1 MLYSLNRWEN
11 LELIRNLI
19 EGSDFLIA
27 DRYAASN
34 LAYGVSR
41 GLDLGWLRNLDR
53 GLPEVDL
60 VLVLDVPVPASFAR
74 KSRDRDVHESNRRLL
89 LRVRR
94 TYKSLADKLG
104 WKVVDGTGAAR
115 KVHGDVWSQVQKRFD
130 KHRRS

>member
-11 LELIRNLI
+11 LELIKNLI

-53 GLPEVDL
+53 GLPEADL

-74 KSRDRDVHESNRRLL
+74 KSKGRDVHESNRHLL
-89 LRVRR
+89 LKVRR

-104 WKVVDGTGAAR
+104 WKVVDGTGATG
-115 KVHGDVWSQVQKRFD
+115 KVHDDVWSRVQKRFD